1 MGIPIGVAEVG
12 SAALYAAPRARRR
25 LASHARSQTM
35 ECRAYGRPAR
45 GCHHGIAPQAIL
57 TQRPRAGLTMLPAGE
72 RTTDFRVYD
81 SVTMLAVTQVPQ
93 LASRFP
99 VDAVT
104 SNEEGNTV
112 YPIFSFSDHKLLRH
126 GRARISGTTEWYQ
139 HIVPPE
145 EWLRFPITFNAQR
158 TTANTVVVDTAYV
171 NGLPTKT
178 SADTGALTAY
188 VDGYGTLLLPG
199 GLTLKCLR
207 LRLVASHPKTAK
219 AFQYWTREG
228 TVVLIDS
235 DQSQPDTGVIKRGY
249 VIYYF
254 PQAADRNTRR

>member
-1 MGIPIGVAEVG
+1 MRHKKAPAVLTAMSWMTIAGCSAPPITISEREI
-12 SAALYAAPRARRR
+12 RAVFTPGTSVR
-25 LASHARSQTM
+25 LLWDST
-35 ECRAYGRPAR
+35 GRPVNVGATGGPNTYDFR
-45 GCHHGIAPQAIL
+45 EL
-57 TQRPRAGLTMLPAGE
+57 
-72 RTTDFRVYD
+72 DFRVYD
-81 SVTMLAVTQVPQ
+81 SVTILAVTQVPQ

-249 VIYYF
+249 VIYYS
-254 PQAADRNTRR
+254 PQTADRNTRR